1 MARSPFFLQR
11 PARPAQG
18 GAPAFPSPPPGM
30 TGFRILG
37 GGSLASSLDL
47 RYTRKSAL
55 ALPPGKLRPASMGP
69 LPKRP
74 CTERADAPRPA
85 RRPTEAYPRRYGE
98 GGQRSRR
105 GCSGPRMPGSEGM
118 APWMPAPLP
127 SAAPPTAPRYG
138 ASGTAGGRRK
148 PDFPLTGVWGPTY
161 LFGLTV
167 YNMRLDQSTIFWSDH
182 PPNESHEMVG

>member
-1 MARSPFFLQR
+1 MAG
-11 PARPAQG
+11 PARALPSGKTAPPLPMQG
-18 GAPAFPSPPPGM
+18 RRGVSFTRTGGSLIPIQSSRPWKPRGCGVHGPQPLFPSSPPGM

-105 GCSGPRMPGSEGM
+105 GCSGPRMPGSSGNGPLDAGPPSFGCSADG
-118 APWMPAPLP
+118 APVRGVRHRGG
-127 SAAPPTAPRYG
+127 PPET
-138 ASGTAGGRRK
+138 
-148 PDFPLTGVWGPTY
+148 
-161 LFGLTV
+161 
-167 YNMRLDQSTIFWSDH
+167 
-182 PPNESHEMVG
+182 